1 MSAAEWLFAGSL
13 FALLYI
19 YLGYPAILV
28 ILAKW
33 MHAPVSKGE
42 CTPSVS
48 ILIAAHNEAACIGK
62 TIENKLGLD
71 YPGDKAEII
80 VISDGSDDETDEI
93 VRGYASRGVKL
104 IRQEPRAGKTS
115 ALNLAIPSARG
126 EIIVFSDA
134 NSLYE
139 YDAIRKLLANFKD
152 PEVGYVTGK
161 MIYVNPDGSVTGD
174 GCSAYMRYENRLRAL
189 ETAIGSVVGVDGGID
204 AVRKALYRPM
214 NADQLPDFVL
224 PLDVVDQGYRVV
236 YEPWAVL
243 RETALA
249 EASDEYRMRVRVSLR
264 AFWALK
270 DMRHLL
276 SFRRNPLYAW
286 QLWSH
291 KVLRYLSFVFLACAY
306 IGNALLVPEAFFY
319 AVLFAMQTLGYAA
332 CLAAPCLPKA
342 GFRFVHMVH
351 YFVLINV
358 AALHAFLK
366 FVLGQKQV
374 VWTPRKG

>member
-33 MHAPVSKGE
+33 MHAPVRKGE
-42 CTPSVS
+42 YTPSVS
-48 ILIAAHNEAACIGK
+48 ILIAAYNEAACIGK
-62 TIENKLGLD
+62 TIANKLALD
-71 YPGDKAEII
+71 YPRESIEII
-80 VISDGSDDETDEI
+80 VISDGSDDGTDDI
-93 VRGYASRGVKL
+93 VRRYAARGVEL

-115 ALNLAIPSARG
+115 ALNLAVPRARG

-139 YDAIRKLLANFKD
+139 SDAILKL
-152 PEVGYVTGK
+152 
-161 MIYVNPDGSVTGD
+161 IYMNPDGSVTGD
-174 GCSAYMRYENRLRAL
+174 GCSAYMKYENRLRTL
-189 ETAIGSVVGVDGGID
+189 ETAVGSVVGVDGGID

-214 NADQLPDFVL
+214 RADQLPDFVL

-243 RETALA
+243 REAALS

-342 GFRFVHMVH
+342 GFRFVHMLH

>member
-13 FALLYI
+13 FTLLYI

-33 MHAPVSKGE
+33 MHAPVRKGE

-48 ILIAAHNEAACIGK
+48 ILIAAHNEAECIGK

-93 VRGYASRGVKL
+93 VRGYASLGVKL

-115 ALNLAIPSARG
+115 ALNLAIPRTRG

-139 YDAIRKLLANFKD
+139 ADAILKLLANFKD
-152 PEVGYVTGK
+152 PAVGYVTGK

-204 AVRKALYRPM
+204 AVRKSLYRPM
-214 NADQLPDFVL
+214 RADQLPDFVL
-224 PLDVVDQGYRVV
+224 PLDVIAQGYRVV
-236 YEPWAVL
+236 YEPGAVL
-243 RETALA
+243 RETVLA

>member
-13 FALLYI
+13 FTLLYI

-139 YDAIRKLLANFKD
+139 RDAIRKLIANFKD
-152 PEVGYVTGK
+152 PGIGYVTGK

-174 GCSAYMRYENRLRAL
+174 GCSAYMRYENRLRSL
-189 ETAIGSVVGVDGGID
+189 ETAVGSVVGVDGGID

-214 NADQLPDFVL
+214 RADQLPDFVL
-224 PLDVVDQGYRVV
+224 PLDVVAQGYRVV
-236 YEPWAVL
+236 YEPGAYL

-276 SFRRNPLYAW
+276 SFRRNALYAW

-291 KVLRYLSFVFLACAY
+291 KVLRYLSFVFLVGAY
-306 IGNALLVPEAFFY
+306 IGNALLVQDASSYAF
-319 AVLFAMQTLGYAA
+319 LFAMQTLGYVAS
-332 CLAAPCLPKA
+332 LTAPFISKKGL
-342 GFRFVHMVH
+342 RFVLMIH

>member
-1 MSAAEWLFAGSL
+1 MSSAEWLFAGSL
-13 FALLYI
+13 FTLLYI
-19 YLGYPAILV
+19 YLGYPAILM
-28 ILAKW
+28 ILAKS
-33 MHAPVSKGE
+33 MPAPVCKGE
-42 CTPSVS
+42 YTPTVS
-48 ILIAAHNEAACIGK
+48 ILIAAYNEATCIGK
-62 TIENKLGLD
+62 TIENKLALD
-71 YPGDKAEII
+71 YPRERIEII
-80 VISDGSDDETDEI
+80 VISDGSDDGTDDI
-93 VRGYASRGVKL
+93 VRRYADRGAKL

-152 PEVGYVTGK
+152 PGVGYVTGK
-161 MIYVNPDGSVTGD
+161 MIYANPDGSVTGD
-174 GCSAYMRYENRLRAL
+174 GCSAYMRYENNLRTL
-189 ETAIGSVVGVDGGID
+189 ETAVGSVVGVDGGID
-204 AVRKALYRPM
+204 AVRKSLYRPM
-214 NADQLPDFVL
+214 RADQLPDFVL
-224 PLDVVDQGYRVV
+224 PLDVISQGYRAV
-236 YEPWAVL
+236 YEPGAVL

-249 EASDEYRMRVRVSLR
+249 AASDEYRMRVRVSLR

-276 SFRRNPLYAW
+276 SFRRSALFAW

-291 KVLRYLSFVFLACAY
+291 KVLRYMSFVFLVGAFA
-306 IGNALLVPEAFFY
+306 GNAYLATASSFY
-319 AVLFAMQTLGYAA
+319 SWLFAVQTLVYAA
-332 CLAAPCLPKA
+332 ALTAPFFSKV
-342 GFRFVHMVH
+342 GFRIIHMVH

>member
-33 MHAPVSKGE
+33 MHAPVRKGE

-48 ILIAAHNEAACIGK
+48 ILIAAHNEATCIGK
-62 TIENKLGLD
+62 TIENKLALD
-71 YPGDKAEII
+71 YPRERIEII

-93 VRGYASRGVKL
+93 VRGYASLGVKL

-115 ALNLAIPSARG
+115 ALNLAIPRTRG

-139 YDAIRKLLANFKD
+139 ADAILKLLANFKD
-152 PEVGYVTGK
+152 PAVGYVTGK

-204 AVRKALYRPM
+204 AVRKSLYRPM
-214 NADQLPDFVL
+214 RADQLPDFVL
-224 PLDVVDQGYRVV
+224 PLDVIAQGYRVV
-236 YEPWAVL
+236 YEPGAVL
-243 RETALA
+243 RETVLA

-332 CLAAPCLPKA
+332 CLAAPCLSKA

>member
-33 MHAPVSKGE
+33 MHAPVRKGE

-48 ILIAAHNEAACIGK
+48 ILIAAHNEAECIGK

-93 VRGYASRGVKL
+93 VRGYASLGVKL

-115 ALNLAIPSARG
+115 ALNLAIPRTRG

-139 YDAIRKLLANFKD
+139 ADAILKLLANFKD
-152 PEVGYVTGK
+152 PAVGYVTGK

-204 AVRKALYRPM
+204 AVRKSLYRPM
-214 NADQLPDFVL
+214 RADQLPDFVL
-224 PLDVVDQGYRVV
+224 PLDVIAQGYRVV
-236 YEPWAVL
+236 YEPGAVL
-243 RETALA
+243 RETVLA

-342 GFRFVHMVH
+342 GFRFVHMLH

>member
-1 MSAAEWLFAGSL
+1 MSSAEWLFAGSL
-13 FALLYI
+13 FTLLYI
-19 YLGYPAILV
+19 YMGYPAILM
-28 ILAKW
+28 ILAKL
-33 MHAPVSKGE
+33 MPAPIFKGE

-48 ILIAAHNEAACIGK
+48 ILIAAYNEATCIGK
-62 TIENKLGLD
+62 TIENKFALD
-71 YPGDKAEII
+71 YPRERIEII
-80 VISDGSDDETDEI
+80 VISDGSDDCTDDI
-93 VRGYASRGVKL
+93 VRRYAARGVEL

-115 ALNLAIPSARG
+115 ALNLAIPRARG

-139 YDAIRKLLANFKD
+139 SDAILKLLANFKD
-152 PEVGYVTGK
+152 PGVGYVTGK

-174 GCSAYMRYENRLRAL
+174 GCSAYMRYENRLRTL
-189 ETAIGSVVGVDGGID
+189 ETAVGSVVGVDGGID

-214 NADQLPDFVL
+214 RADQLPDFVL
-224 PLDVVDQGYRVV
+224 PLDVVAQGYRVV
-236 YEPWAVL
+236 YEPGAVL
-243 RETALA
+243 RETVLA

-276 SFRRNPLYAW
+276 SFRRSALFAW

-291 KVLRYLSFVFLACAY
+291 KVLRYMSFLFLVGAFA
-306 IGNALLVPEAFFY
+306 GNAYLATASSFY
-319 AVLFAMQTLGYAA
+319 SWLFAVQTLVYAA
-332 CLAAPCLPKA
+332 ALTAPFFSKV
-342 GFRFVHMVH
+342 GFRIIHMLH

-358 AALHAFLK
+358 AAMHAFLK

>member
-1 MSAAEWLFAGSL
+1 MSAAEWLFAGSIL
-13 FALLYI
+13 ALLYI
-19 YLGYPAILV
+19 YLGYPAILML
-28 ILAKW
+28 LAKW
-33 MHAPVSKGE
+33 MPAPVRKGE
-42 CTPSVS
+42 YTPSAS
-48 ILIAAHNEAACIGK
+48 ILIAAYNEATCIGK
-62 TIENKLGLD
+62 TIENKLAID
-71 YPGDKAEII
+71 YPGDKLEIV
-80 VISDGSDDETDEI
+80 VISDGSNDGTDEI
-93 VRGYASRGVKL
+93 VRGYAGRGAEL

-152 PEVGYVTGK
+152 PGVGYVTGK
-161 MIYVNPDGSVTGD
+161 MIYANPDGSVTGD
-174 GCSAYMRYENRLRAL
+174 GCSAYMRYENNLRTL
-189 ETAIGSVVGVDGGID
+189 ETAVGSVVGVDGGID
-204 AVRKALYRPM
+204 AVRKSLYRPM
-214 NADQLPDFVL
+214 RADQLPDFVL
-224 PLDVVDQGYRVV
+224 PLDVISQGYRVV
-236 YEPWAVL
+236 YEPGAVL

-249 EASDEYRMRVRVSLR
+249 AASDEYRMRVRVSLR

-276 SFRRNPLYAW
+276 SFRRSALFAW

-291 KVLRYLSFVFLACAY
+291 KVLRYMSFLFLVGAFA
-306 IGNALLVPEAFFY
+306 GNAYLATASSFY
-319 AVLFAMQTLGYAA
+319 SWLFAVQTLVYAA
-332 CLAAPCLPKA
+332 ALTAPFFSKV
-342 GFRFVHMVH
+342 GFRIIHMVH